1 MKTKRR
7 IILVLT
13 AVFMCFFCST
23 GVYAATVARVRS
35 KSYSSLQSAVDA
47 AKNGDTI
54 WVTKAIS
61 AKTAV
66 KVTGK
71 KSITI
76 DFCHNEY
83 SFDQESFAFT
93 VNATKLTVNNAN
105 IASKTGAFEV
115 GKKSNLTI
123 KNGNVTGYMKN
134 AGMLLIK
141 NGTFEGSGNAND
153 TPAPAIRNSGT
164 LKVYN
169 GTFTG
174 NKRDVIWNFSK
185 ARIYNGT
192 FKASDS
198 ACIRNG
204 VNADMQI
211 DNGAFIS
218 NGDNSSYLI
227 KNNGNFTISTGT
239 FKGYIEN
246 RIHNTGKMS
255 FRISGGVFRGLSGYK
270 HVNNAAGK
278 MVITGGTFTTTRANT
293 VFNDINGV
301 LTISDGRFAVKSEED
316 HFALYSAGTLTLT
329 GGCFRVNGKA
339 RDSIGCVKGSKWR
352 KSAGADGDV
361 YVVAF
366 PGGQGFPGFPGFPGS
381 SEQLEFPG

>member
-7 IILVLT
+7 IILVLA

-23 GVYAATVARVRS
+23 GVYAATVARIRS
-35 KSYSSLQSAVDA
+35 KTYSSLQSAVNA
-47 AKNGDTI
+47 AKDGDTI

-66 KVTGK
+66 KVNGK

-76 DFCHNEY
+76 NFGNNEY
-83 SFDQESFAFT
+83 SFDKGSFAFA

-105 IASKTGAFEV
+105 IASKTGSFNV

-123 KNGNVTGYMKN
+123 KSGNVTGYIKN
-134 AGMLLIK
+134 AG
-141 NGTFEGSGNAND
+141 
-153 TPAPAIRNSGT
+153 T
-164 LKVYN
+164 LKIYN

-174 NKRDVIWNFSK
+174 NKRDVILNNAK

-192 FKASDS
+192 FKVSDS

-204 VNADMQI
+204 ANADMKI

-366 PGGQGFPGFPGFPGS
+366 PSGQGFPGFPGFPGS